1 MKFYKVKDKH
11 KELISLDIDGKYI
24 GAILVLIFL
33 VAVVVLLPSAVPPLV
48 QLITAVGSILL

>member
-33 VAVVVLLPSAVPPLV
+33 VAVVVCFQV
-48 QLITAVGSILL
+48 QCRHWFN